1 MTGRHEIHCHYCP
14 CHFGSLYPAAE
25 FSSLQ
30 CFLTSRKQGL
40 WLRLGWGQDC
50 ELHLPQGS
58 HRLNWLC
65 FLTCWIRLFV
75 RCGFKV
81 GNDEYSSE
89 FGASLFSFFNACISK
104 GWGLCPL
111 RSERGII
118 LQIMLPKRF
127 KVIPERNNVI
137 CSWWHKRSDP
147 QSVMAFRGKDG
158 ALLCSRAVFYGS
170 WSGSLPR
177 TGGRC
182 GWEGKQTAASLHIS
196 LLPGNKRQEERKQPQ
211 AVQGSFRVDRKNF
224 SLKEWSGIG
233 TSCAG
238 KWWSHCP
245 WKCLRGNWM
254 WHLGHG
260 LGEIMGVLGWQ
271 LDWVIW
277 KVSSNL
283 DPVIL

>member
-65 FLTCWIRLFV
+65 FLTCWVRLFV
-75 RCGFKV
+75 RSGFKV

-118 LQIMLPKRF
+118 LQIVLPKRF
-127 KVIPERNNVI
+127 KVIPEENAGTCSCGTNI
-137 CSWWHKRSDP
+137 CVVP
-147 QSVMAFRGKDG
+147 SVPRLSGKG
-158 ALLCSRAVFYGS
+158 MELCSEPGLCSVGAAEGHLPCSCAMCHGEGVPAHLLLPRDGSRGQNGCEKKQLPARGVRHCVRCGDTWQHSGGTWDRAV
-170 WSGSLPR
+170 
-177 TGGRC
+177 GR
-182 GWEGKQTAASLHIS
+182 
-196 LLPGNKRQEERKQPQ
+196 
-211 AVQGSFRVDRKNF
+211 
-224 SLKEWSGIG
+224 
-233 TSCAG
+233 
-238 KWWSHCP
+238 
-245 WKCLRGNWM
+245 
-254 WHLGHG
+254 
-260 LGEIMGVLGWQ
+260 
-271 LDWVIW
+271 
-277 KVSSNL
+277 
-283 DPVIL
+283 

>member
-65 FLTCWIRLFV
+65 SLTCWIRLFV

-89 FGASLFSFFNACISK
+89 FCASLFSFFNARISK
-104 GWGLCPL
+104 GWVLCPL
-111 RSERGII
+111 RSERGVI

-127 KVIPERNNVI
+127 KIIPEQNDII
-137 CSWWHKRSDP
+137 CTLCHKHLSVP
-147 QSVMAFRGKDG
+147 QCVVAFRGKTPSKHVT
-158 ALLCSRAVFYGS
+158 LL
-170 WSGSLPR
+170 
-177 TGGRC
+177 
-182 GWEGKQTAASLHIS
+182 
-196 LLPGNKRQEERKQPQ
+196 
-211 AVQGSFRVDRKNF
+211 
-224 SLKEWSGIG
+224 
-233 TSCAG
+233 
-238 KWWSHCP
+238 
-245 WKCLRGNWM
+245 
-254 WHLGHG
+254 
-260 LGEIMGVLGWQ
+260 
-271 LDWVIW
+271 
-277 KVSSNL
+277 
-283 DPVIL
+283 